1 MPASAEDLKARVRRA
16 QRRARRERARKK
28 ALLGPAWGLP
38 ASVEASL
45 DRKKTL
51 AALNREGG
59 PMPGART
66 SDQARRAIEAAS
78 EVAKAEAIKAR
89 ARREKRDLT
98 FEETRRVADLN
109 RDALAIANAGPGNPG
124 ENALTLFVGPSV
136 ASWLRGGIPRQGGWE
151 NLALE
156 AALFALPT
164 KGIGRIVGRGAKAA
178 GIPTRT
184 LAARGFEATI
194 PAARSIPGRAIER
207 GIDRLTPEKWMLR
220 RIASETARTSTTRAR
235 VIGAPAAAAANTG
248 RRLNVGQWKAL
259 QILND
264 GVPLTAQT
272 TRHQGW
278 LDDAIRA
285 GDKKKEILHRIH
297 LRLIEKAGRWLDDTP
312 AGPALKPTAPAR
324 LRETWGLV
332 QKSGDTR
339 SEIIE
344 RLGLLAEDTIRAR
357 VSKPGRVML
366 GAAWDKTDEALKGF
380 EGFTGGG
387 TYLPDVRGV
396 PGMQPHTIR
405 SLTRQAQVYARG
417 GWRRRIS
424 GKAIYPELT
433 HEYTGLLRQSGLFR
447 TDVHNLTHD
456 SLARALKLDTIRW
469 YRDKLLSGATDVP
482 RYVDDV
488 PIAVRPGGRVQPE
501 LKEFWDTWEMV
512 QGGGLTAKQVGDL
525 AGDKQLDEY
534 LRALFPRN
542 VSPVGK
548 PIDGIKW
555 VPREL
560 VQNSAVTNPL
570 AGRMFGTGDVAKAV
584 GGTFDLVND
593 YVKAAILFGNPAYS
607 PVQLVQNV
615 ALNVIHQGVFLPR
628 NWAQAARLL
637 AKLAPENKQV
647 ILDATQA
654 GHASVLQAR
663 KLPINKAAKVAMF
676 IADRYPRLAA
686 FAHEAA
692 KAGYKTS
699 AEIDALITAA
709 RKGTPGA
716 MEQFDLIIRRGVDA
730 VGDFERLG
738 PVEKNTL
745 ARWLFVYPW
754 LKAATRLTYRMP
766 LDHPWQSIAIG
777 AAGYELKERSD
788 RMLGDRPHYA
798 EWEIPIPGQ
807 TDEHGNPYTFNISR
821 LFPWETPASIVRAG
835 ISAATGLEPQ
845 GPQALDLLQPTI
857 QAGISAI
864 TGRDDF
870 SRDVGKGLPAF
881 ARETWEALPPARFH
895 HAFTTSEEEKRE
907 KMFPRDTQDELIRLG
922 AGSLAPKPYNIEKA
936 QAIAQGKT
944 RTSGSYVRQAMRELK
959 QFIAEN
965 PGQIN
970 TSYYPLT
977 AFQTALEI
985 RARVS
990 DKQFEMRRNQ
1000 KAKELTERQ
1009 EYAAKLSVLQEL
1021 RPELGIDGQTWQV
1034 FRQWFET
1041 ASGDDL
1047 DGYKTRIN
1055 GLLELEDVYG
1065 RRLLSTLS
1073 RVRSEARDRE
1083 RERKLGITGG

>member
-1 MPASAEDLKARVRRA
+1 MPASAEDLKARAKRA
-16 QRRARRERARKK
+16 QRRARRERARQR
-28 ALLGPAWGLP
+28 ALLGPGWGLP

-45 DRKKTL
+45 DRKKL
-51 AALNREGG
+51 LDALTRDGG

-66 SDQARRAIEAAS
+66 SDQSRRAIRAAS

-89 ARREKRDLT
+89 ARKEKRDLT
-98 FEETRRVADLN
+98 PEETRHVADLN
-109 RDALAIANAGPGNPG
+109 RGALEIANAGPGNPG

-136 ASWLRGGIPRQGGWE
+136 ASWLPGGIPRQGGAGS
-151 NLALE
+151 LALE

-164 KGIGRIVGRGAKAA
+164 KGVGRILGRGARAA

-184 LAARGFEATI
+184 LAARGFQATI

-220 RIASETARTSTTRAR
+220 RIASETARTATTRAR
-235 VIGAPAAAAANTG
+235 VIGAPGAAAANAG
-248 RRLNVGQWKAL
+248 RRLTVGEWKAL

-264 GVPLTAQT
+264 GAPLAAQT
-272 TRHQGW
+272 SRHQGW

-285 GDKKKEILHRIH
+285 GDKKQEILHRIH

-312 AGPALKPTAPAR
+312 AGPALKPTAPAS
-324 LRETWGLV
+324 LKETWGLV

-339 SEIIE
+339 SEIVE
-344 RLGLLAEDTIRAR
+344 RLGLLAEDTIRSR

-380 EGFTGGG
+380 EDFTGGS

-396 PGMQPHTIR
+396 PGIQPNTIR
-405 SLTRQAQVYARG
+405 SITRQAQVYARG

-424 GKAIYPELT
+424 GKVIDPTLT
-433 HEYTGLLRQSGLFR
+433 HEYTGLLRQTGLFR

-456 SLARALKLDTIRW
+456 ALARALKLDTIRW
-469 YRDKLLSGATDVP
+469 YRDTLLAAATDVP
-482 RYVDDV
+482 RYADDV
-488 PIAVRPGGRVQPE
+488 PIAVRPGGHVQKE
-501 LKEFWDTWEMV
+501 LKEFWDTWELV
-512 QGGGLTAKQVGDL
+512 QGGGLSAKQIASL

-534 LRALFPRN
+534 ARMLFPRN

-570 AGRMFGTGDVAKAV
+570 AGRIFGTGDVARVA
-584 GGTFDLVND
+584 GDAFDLVND

-615 ALNVIHQGVFLPR
+615 ALNVIQQGVFLPR
-628 NWAQAARLL
+628 NWGRAARLL
-637 AKLAPENKQV
+637 AKLAPENKQAL
-647 ILDATQA
+647 LDLTQA

-663 KLPINKAAKVAMF
+663 KMPINKAAKVAMF
-676 IADRYPRLAA
+676 IADRYPRLAS

-699 AEIDALITAA
+699 ADIDALIAAA

-716 MEQFDLIIRRGVDA
+716 MRQLDLITRRAVDA

-766 LDHPWQSIAIG
+766 LDHPWQSIAFG

-798 EWEIPIPGQ
+798 EWEIPIPGMV
-807 TDEHGNPYTFNISR
+807 DENGNPYTFNISR

-835 ISAATGLEPQ
+835 ISASTGLEPQ

-870 SRDVGKGLPAF
+870 GRDVGKGLPAF

-895 HAFTTSEEEKRE
+895 RAFTTSDEEKRE
-907 KMFPRDTQDELIRLG
+907 NVYPRDTQDELVRLG

-936 QAIAQGKT
+936 QAIAHGKT
-944 RTSGSYVRQAMRELK
+944 RTAGSYVRQAMRELEK
-959 QFIAEN
+959 FIRDN
-965 PGQIN
+965 PDTIN
-970 TSYYPLT
+970 TSYYPLD
-977 AFQTALEI
+977 AFQKALEI
-985 RARVS
+985 RARVA
-990 DKQFEMRRNQ
+990 DKQSEMRRNQ
-1000 KAKELTERQ
+1000 KAKKLTERQ

-1021 RPELGIDGQTWQV
+1021 RPELGIDTQTWQV

-1041 ASGDDL
+1041 ASSDEL
-1047 DGYKTRIN
+1047 DTYKTKIN
-1055 GLLELEDVYG
+1055 ALLELEDVYG
-1065 RRLLSTLS
+1065 QRLLSALERT
-1073 RVRSEARDRE
+1073 RSKVRDRE
-1083 RERKLGITGG
+1083 REQKLGITGG